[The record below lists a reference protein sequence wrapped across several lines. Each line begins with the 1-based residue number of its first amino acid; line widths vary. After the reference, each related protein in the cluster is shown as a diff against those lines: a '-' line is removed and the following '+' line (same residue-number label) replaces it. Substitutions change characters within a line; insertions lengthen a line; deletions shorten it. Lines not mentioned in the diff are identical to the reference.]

1 MGTAFKDDD
10 MLTRQM
16 LLAAATAVLVGA
28 GVAAGASAQP
38 GPGGWHH
45 GGGGGLLEGVTL
57 TDEQKTTLHTLMQNN
72 HAATRTLREQLHTLH
87 DQVETTLLSSG
98 TVTAATLA
106 PMVQQQEALMQQ
118 LDAQRVTEEIAVRNL
133 LTPAQLSQAAAAHA
147 QLATLHQQERALRGG
162 GDEQPPE

>member
-1 MGTAFKDDD
+1 

-38 GPGGWHH
+38 GPGGSGGWHH
-45 GGGGGLLEGVTL
+45 GGGDGLLEGVIL

-72 HAATRTLREQLHTLH
+72 HAATRTLREQLRKLH
-87 DQVETTLLSSG
+87 EQVETALLSSG

-106 PMVQQQEALMQQ
+106 PLVQQQEALMQQ
-118 LDAQRVTEEIAVRNL
+118 LDAQHIAQEIAVRNL
-133 LTPAQLSQAAAAHA
+133 LTPAQLSQAAATHA
-147 QLATLHQQERALRGG
+147 QLATLHQQERAVRASG
-162 GDEQPPE
+162 EEPPPE